1 MNELL
6 SNIYLVYLQGPN
18 AATAES
24 DSFFSFIILMS
35 QTQDKYTILVTN
47 TVSSG
52 ASITQLVSTT
62 RCTG

>member
-6 SNIYLVYLQGPN
+6 SNIYLVYLEGPN

>member
-6 SNIYLVYLQGPN
+6 SNIYLVYLEGPN

-35 QTQDKYTILVTN
+35 QTHDKYTILVKQ
-47 TVSSG
+47 TVSSA
-52 ASITQLVSTT
+52 ASTTLLVSTT
-62 RCTG
+62 RCAG